1 MASQRR
7 GLFYDSIESVAQS
20 DSRSRLHFGA
30 LGSPTLVL
38 LAANLDEGGLID
50 SI

>member
-7 GLFYDSIESVAQS
+7 GLFYSYPESLTQS
-20 DSRSRLHFGA
+20 DGQSRLHFGA
-30 LGSPTLVL
+30 LGSSTLVL
-38 LAANLDEGGLID
+38 LAANFDEGRLIG